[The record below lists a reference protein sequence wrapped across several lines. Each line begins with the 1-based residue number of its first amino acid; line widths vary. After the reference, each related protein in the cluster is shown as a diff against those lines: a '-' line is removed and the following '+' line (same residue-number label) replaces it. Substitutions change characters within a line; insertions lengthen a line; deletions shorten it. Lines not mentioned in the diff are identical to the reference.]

1 MTLALVLS
9 SLVTGVI
16 ATTIMLGFL
25 YLPLLWRGVHY
36 DTLASLGGMIT
47 GRSDDRSKVIGG
59 LLLYVGGLLFALFY
73 GLAFVVLSRGELT
86 VPDYTIFSSWPVPV
100 NVFYILFGMMMGL
113 AHGAF
118 ISLITLFVVTDF
130 HPVEGQREAFPLL
143 LSYLVGH
150 VVYGAVAMLLLSVF
164 VPLFSAGTV

>member
-9 SLVTGVI
+9 SLVAGLI
-16 ATTIMLGFL
+16 ATTVMLGFL

-36 DTLASLGGMIT
+36 DTLASLGGIVT
-47 GRSDDRSKVIGG
+47 GRSDERSKVIGA
-59 LLLYVGGLLFALFY
+59 LLLYLGGLLFALFY
-73 GLAFVVLSRGELT
+73 GLALVVLTRGELT
-86 VPDYTIFSSWPVPV
+86 VPDYTIFASWPVHI
-100 NVFYILFGMMMGL
+100 NVFYVLFGMMMGL

-130 HPVEGQREAFPLL
+130 HPVQAQREPFPLL

-164 VPLFSAGTV
+164 VPLFSSGTV